1 MTSVLD
7 LFTCGASIAAA
18 LALALRG
25 NMLKPEARAW
35 ASSRAASLIVLA
47 LSIVMAG
54 EAIEVWRH
62 GGVTPREAVVVAAIA
77 VASVLMLLHLGG
89 QRRAPTA

>member
-1 MTSVLD
+1 MNSALD
-7 LFTCGASIAAA
+7 LFTCGAATIAA

-35 ASSRAASLIVLA
+35 ASSRVASLVVLG

-62 GGVTPREAVVVAAIA
+62 GEATPREAVVVAAIA
-77 VASVLMLLHLGG
+77 IASALMLLHLGG
-89 QRRAPTA
+89 QRRALTA

>member
-1 MTSVLD
+1 MTGVLD
-7 LFTCGASIAAA
+7 LFTCGAATLAA

-35 ASSRAASLIVLA
+35 ASSRAASLIVLG
-47 LSIVMAG
+47 LSIIMAG

-62 GGVTPREAVVVAAIA
+62 GEATPRGAVVVAAIA
-77 VASVLMLLHLGG
+77 AASLLMLLHLGG
-89 QRRAPTA
+89 QRRAPTG

>member
-1 MTSVLD
+1 MTGVLD
-7 LFTCGASIAAA
+7 LFTVGAAIAAA

-35 ASSRAASLIVLA
+35 ASSRVASLIVLG

-62 GGVTPREAVVVAAIA
+62 GEATPREAVVVAALA
-77 VASVLMLLHLGG
+77 FASASMLLHLAARG
-89 QRRAPTA
+89 RRRDI